1 MSQLNMQW
9 GGLVFLF
16 WVWGEDGFLLFFV
29 FPDVPH
35 VFLYGVPNSNSHR
48 K

>member
-16 WVWGEDGFLLFFV
+16 GGGGKIDFFFGV
-29 FPDVPH
+29 FPNVPKM
-35 VFLYGVPNSNSHR
+35 FFYGVPNSN
-48 K
+48 